1 MIVTLVPGIVTAS
14 NSDLAGRSPLGAKSK
29 QNDKL
34 ELTEKEGVYMF
45 EGFSPETVD
54 FLWGIR
60 MNNNREWF
68 LEHKKEYVN
77 YLYEPMKALGK
88 DLFVPLME
96 KPGNLLKVSRIY
108 RDSRLHHPLPYK
120 ESLWICIRADVEW
133 WAENPCLY
141 FEIRPEG
148 VTYGFVLW
156 RPRPATME
164 QFRQHIAAHPRE
176 FLKLI
181 RETEKATGLPVTA
194 DTYKRPKPCENE
206 KLLPYFSWKGNIS
219 VTVTEEVSPEMFG
232 PASWRE
238 LCLLRTIRAQASG

>member
-1 MIVTLVPGIVTAS
+1 
-14 NSDLAGRSPLGAKSK
+14 
-29 QNDKL
+29 
-34 ELTEKEGVYMF
+34 MF

-68 LEHKKEYVN
+68 LEHKKDYVN

-88 DLFVPLME
+88 DLFQPFLDR
-96 KPGNLLKVSRIY
+96 PGNLLKVSRIY
-108 RDSRLHHPLPYK
+108 RDTRIPQPVPYK
-120 ESLWICIRADVEW
+120 ESLWICIRQDVEW

-156 RPRPATME
+156 RTRPSTME
-164 QFRQHIAAHPRE
+164 AIRKAIADDPKP

-181 RETEKATGLPVTA
+181 RRTEKATGLPITA
-194 DTYKRPKPCENE
+194 DCYKRAKECPDQALER
-206 KLLPYFSWKGNIS
+206 FFGWKNNIS
-219 VTVTEEVSPEMFG
+219 CTVTEEFSPEVFG
-232 PASWRE
+232 PE
-238 LCLLRTIRAQASG
+238 LGRRAAEFLNKLIPLYEYFNQFKV